1 MGRISHGE
9 RRTMMKI
16 AVISDS
22 GCGMSE
28 KEAQERGIFVL
39 PLQLIINDVSYRD
52 GVDIQAEDLYDKL
65 KEGALPKT
73 SMPVMSDIDELFHRL
88 KEEGYDHAIAIPLS
102 TGLSSTTQS
111 LNIAAQMEELPLT
124 CIEVSSTCCIEK
136 YVTIQVKAL
145 VDAGKSVEEIKALV
159 LPKIASSGTL
169 IYPNDLNH
177 LKRGGRLTPVAASL
191 ATLLKIKPIL
201 KIDPSTQGRI
211 DVEAKVRTEKK
222 AERYVIEN
230 IAARLDKDKA
240 YEVFIIDSDCREK
253 ALRMKEELA
262 ALVQGQDVHITND
275 NIYAVISSHTGL
287 DCIAVQYIEKIDG

>member
-1 MGRISHGE
+1 MEGSAI
-9 RRTMMKI
+9 MKI

-28 KEAQERGIFVL
+28 KEAQERGIFIL
-39 PLQLIINDVSYRD
+39 PLQLIINDISYRD
-52 GVDIQAEDLYDKL
+52 GVDIQADDLYAKL

-73 SMPVMSDIDELFHRL
+73 SMPVMSDIDTLFHQL
-88 KEEGYDHAIAIPLS
+88 KEEGYDQAIAIPLS

-111 LNIAAQMEELPLT
+111 LNIAAEMEGLPLT

-136 YVTIQVKAL
+136 YVTIQVKKL
-145 VDAGKSVEEIKALV
+145 VDAGKTVEEIKAII
-159 LPKIASSGTL
+159 LPKIAASGTL

-191 ATLLKIKPIL
+191 ATLLKINPIL
-201 KIDPSTQGRI
+201 KIDPSTEGRI

-222 AERYVIEN
+222 AERYMVEN
-230 IAARLDKDKA
+230 IALRLMKDRS
-240 YEVFIIDSDCREK
+240 YQVFIIDSNCRAK
-253 ALRMKEELA
+253 ALRMKDELEQ
-262 ALVQGQDVHITND
+262 LIVGQDVTITND

-287 DCIAVQYIEKIDG
+287 DKSEAKRS

>member
-1 MGRISHGE
+1 MEGSAI
-9 RRTMMKI
+9 MKI

-28 KEAQERGIFVL
+28 KEAQERGIFIL
-39 PLQLIINDVSYRD
+39 PLQLIINDISYRD
-52 GVDIQAEDLYDKL
+52 GVDIQADDLYAKL

-73 SMPVMSDIDELFHRL
+73 SMPVMSDIDTLFHQL
-88 KEEGYDHAIAIPLS
+88 KEEGYDQAIAIPLS

-111 LNIAAQMEELPLT
+111 LNIAAEMEGLPLT
-124 CIEVSSTCCIEK
+124 CIEISSTCCIEK
-136 YVTIQVKAL
+136 YVTIQVKKL
-145 VDAGKSVEEIKALV
+145 VDAGKTVEEIKAII
-159 LPKIASSGTL
+159 LPKIAASGTL

-201 KIDPSTQGRI
+201 KIDPSTEGRI

-222 AERYVIEN
+222 AERYMVEN
-230 IAARLDKDKA
+230 IALRLMKDRS
-240 YEVFIIDSDCREK
+240 YQVFIIDSDCRAK
-253 ALRMKEELA
+253 ALRMKDELEQ
-262 ALVQGQDVHITND
+262 LIVGQDVAITND

-287 DCIAVQYIEKIDG
+287 DCIAIQYIETIEA